1 MIVFTKWKQWTMK
14 AMVHTRPDSVGT
26 VMQAATSMIPRSVHA
41 QIIDKKDY
49 KLVPSNVV
57 DKFKFMRKCTAMSD
71 CNLSNVDDLMM
82 DHPRGETLGAT
93 LVLLSDIILRPSA
106 AM

>member
-14 AMVHTRPDSVGT
+14 AMVHTRPDSGGT

-57 DKFKFMRKCTAMSD
+57 DMRKCTAMSD